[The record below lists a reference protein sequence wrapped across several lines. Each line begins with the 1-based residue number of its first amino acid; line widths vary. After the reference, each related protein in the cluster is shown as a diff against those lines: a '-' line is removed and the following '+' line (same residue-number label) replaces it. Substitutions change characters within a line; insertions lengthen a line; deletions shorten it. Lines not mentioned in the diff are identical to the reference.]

1 MKYLKIYDTFTEDEL
16 LINVTDFLNIKYWL
30 IQELDPICWKIEKI
44 SENKYSLIILHIS
57 LHSNQIQSSII
68 SLNTLHVLLKYAKN
82 ILAKYRPLT
91 KEEIEEFEFYIQ
103 ANQYNL

>member
-44 SENKYSLIILHIS
+44 SENKYSLIS

-68 SLNTLHVLLKYAKN
+68 NLNTLHVLLKYAKS

-103 ANQYNL
+103 TNQYNL